1 MNLHEYL
8 KRAAVLWLLNRR
20 CYIAGT
26 EIYIPRSARLNAGM
40 EQDRELI
47 ETVKLKKYKQFI
59 DACGIGIQYR
69 SQWRLEFTQD
79 NAEDYKSVVIRGIE
93 VKTSR
98 SDYRN
103 GFVASGC
110 NYNYLLT
117 PKGLLKKT
125 EIPQKMGL
133 IEYDKDKF
141 SCSKAWNN
149 PFQFKGLRV
158 VKKPSKQIVPEKD
171 FKMIT
176 SEVGRKMRPILI
188 ETLFDK
194 FNTLKVG

>member
-26 EIYIPRSARLNAGM
+26 EIYIPRSARLIAGLDKESTQ
-40 EQDRELI
+40 EQISRH
-47 ETVKLKKYKQFI
+47 KKYKQFI
-59 DACGIGIQYR
+59 DACGVGIQYI
-69 SQWRLEFTQD
+69 SQWEREFGGKPKEY
-79 NAEDYKSVVIRGIE
+79 NRVIIRGIE

-98 SDYRN
+98 SDYHN
-103 GFVASGC
+103 GFVRSGC

-133 IEYDKDKF
+133 IEYEENKF
-141 SCSKAWNN
+141 SCDKAWNN

-158 VKKPSKQIVPEKD
+158 VKRPVKQDLSDKD

-176 SEVGRKMRPILI
+176 FEIGRKMRPILI

-194 FNTLKVG
+194 FNTLKVD